1 MKVAARGSFGLPSK
15 KVQTPEISQHLKTF
29 ADFKR
34 NLQFPGYRKKLEELG
49 GVELKELK
57 PYLNQV
63 AKGLKTKGVKVDDFH
78 SLDDVEFYSQL
89 STEVNRFERNA
100 DRDLPMNERIL
111 DYISGTHFFQA
122 LARGSTGKWKKAVRE
137 FTKAV
142 S

>member
-1 MKVAARGSFGLPSK
+1 
-15 KVQTPEISQHLKTF
+15 
-29 ADFKR
+29 
-34 NLQFPGYRKKLEELG
+34 
-49 GVELKELK
+49 
-57 PYLNQV
+57 
-63 AKGLKTKGVKVDDFH
+63 VKVDDFH